1 MCRSGTEPRSGSKA
15 RSAAP
20 PTPRLIAAAV
30 AAAVLG
36 ASLGGCSEMYFDHRE
51 GVTLGAGDAVAAN
64 AAMQTIDPWPARSR
78 NTNIA
83 TNGQRMQS
91 AIERYRTNNVTQ
103 PVDPMQI
110 EFRQPGAADAASHA
124 AHNGAG
130 AKHRVGV
137 FHDNDR
143 CLLSAA
149 AGVAVIPL
157 STRQV

>member
-20 PTPRLIAAAV
+20 SAPRLIAAAV
-30 AAAVLG
+30 AAAALG

-110 EFRQPGAADAASHA
+110 ESSNQVPPTLQVTPPTTGPVQSIGSGSSTTTTVVSSPPQQAS
-124 AHNGAG
+124 
-130 AKHRVGV
+130 
-137 FHDNDR
+137 
-143 CLLSAA
+143 
-149 AGVAVIPL
+149 
-157 STRQV
+157 Q